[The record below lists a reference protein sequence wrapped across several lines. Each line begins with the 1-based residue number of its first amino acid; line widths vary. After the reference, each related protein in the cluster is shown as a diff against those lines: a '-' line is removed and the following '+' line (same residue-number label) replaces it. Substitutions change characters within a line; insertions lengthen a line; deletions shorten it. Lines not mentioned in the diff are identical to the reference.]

1 MFMTGKKE
9 RPLTEPMYSGGNL
22 LDFPITSG
30 FDLISYYEFLGSF
43 IKNSKRILSSQS
55 MHNGF
60 LSAYFVTSKLHDP
73 RPAVNWE
80 IHKDYQS
87 FMASVKEQRKKS
99 MMIYSLAFDEGS
111 GFGVFLLKKYGTNQK
126 VVRKLPRIKK
136 YRDIGYKIT
145 ACATDGQS
153 FYIIM
158 TEDAEKYKGKIQ
170 TWFTSPDWSRVET
183 KVQRGYQA
191 GKIITGICFSNTLK
205 KYFVVMTQ
213 TQQKQCYAWQVDN
226 TIEEQREREKFVREK
241 EKKGFYPSV
250 IFTDPNNGQTLFV
263 MTKDQSINSCICKVN
278 YKMKEIPR

>member
-1 MFMTGKKE
+1 MTGKKE

-43 IKNSKRILSSQS
+43 IKNSQRILSSQS

-60 LSAYFVTSKLHDP
+60 LSAYFVTSKRHDP

-80 IHKDYQS
+80 IHGDYKS
-87 FMASVKEQRKKS
+87 FIASVKEQRKKS
-99 MMIYSLAFDEGS
+99 MMIYSLAIDEGS
-111 GFGVFLLKKYGTNQK
+111 NFGVFLLKKYGTDQK
-126 VVRKLPRIKK
+126 VVRKLSRIKK
-136 YRDIGYKIT
+136 HKDNGYKIT
-145 ACATDGQS
+145 ACATVGQS

-158 TEDAEKYKGKIQ
+158 TEDAQNYKGKIQ
-170 TWFTSPDWSRVET
+170 MWFTTPDWSRVDT
-183 KVQRGYQA
+183 KVQRGYQD
-191 GKIITGICFSNTLK
+191 GKIITGICYLNTLK

-241 EKKGFYPSV
+241 EKEGYYPSV

-263 MTKDQSINSCICKVN
+263 MTKDESIKSCICKVN
-278 YKMKEIPR
+278 YKMRKMKE

>member
-9 RPLTEPMYSGGNL
+9 RPLKEPMYSGGNL

-30 FDLISYYEFLGSF
+30 FDLISYSKFLKSF
-43 IKNSKRILSSQS
+43 IKNSQRVVSSQS
-55 MHNGF
+55 IHNGF

-73 RPAVNWE
+73 RPAVDWQ
-80 IHKDYQS
+80 IFTDFKK
-87 FMASVKEQRKKS
+87 FFAFVREQRKKS
-99 MMIYSLAFDEGS
+99 MMIYSLAFDKGS
-111 GFGVFLLKKYGTNQK
+111 GFGVFLLKKYGTDQK
-126 VVRKLPRIKK
+126 VVRKLSRIKK
-136 YRDIGYKIT
+136 YKDIGYKIT
-145 ACATDGQS
+145 ACATEGQS

-191 GKIITGICFSNTLK
+191 GKVITGICFSSTLK

-213 TQQKQCYAWQVDN
+213 TQQKQCYAWRVDN

-241 EKKGFYPSV
+241 EKEGFYPSI

-263 MTKDQSINSCICKVN
+263 MTKDESINSCICKVN
-278 YKMKEIPR
+278 YKMEE